1 MSVHFAALSLSAMAD
16 ASSLSVLV
24 VDDERYARERL
35 VELLEPRE
43 AVTAID
49 RADSGDEATEALR
62 TSTYD
67 LVFLDVQ
74 MPERTGLE
82 VIETIGPSN
91 MPPTI
96 FVTAY
101 DQYALNAFEYAALDY
116 LLKPFDDD
124 RFEEA
129 FQRGL
134 EMRSLQEAEAVA
146 DRFRH
151 LLDAPEDEGADA
163 FSGRG
168 EASKL
173 SDSDHS
179 SDGETPCLQRLTIDL
194 PGKVRVIPVDEI
206 QYITAED
213 TYVKI
218 HTDEEAYLLRER
230 MHVLED
236 RLDPADFA
244 RIHRSTIVRLDL
256 IETVLQRSGGDY
268 AVRLT
273 TREELDVSRSRH
285 EELLARLETGTPG
298 ESA

>member
-1 MSVHFAALSLSAMAD
+1 MPD
-16 ASSLSVLV
+16 APALSVLV

-35 VELLEPRE
+35 VELLGPRE
-43 AVTAID
+43 EVNTID
-49 RADSGDEATEALR
+49 RAASGEEAVESLR
-62 TSTYD
+62 TASYD

-101 DQYALNAFEYAALDY
+101 DQYALKAFEYAALDY

-146 DRFRH
+146 DRFRR
-151 LLDAPEDEGADA
+151 LLGASEEEVATGTDGDAVPAPDA
-163 FSGRG
+163 
-168 EASKL
+168 
-173 SDSDHS
+173 S
-179 SDGETPCLQRLTIDL
+179 SDDASYLQRLTIDL
-194 PGKVRVIPVDEI
+194 PGKVRVVPVEEI

-213 TYVKI
+213 AYVKI
-218 HTDEEAYLLRER
+218 HTDEETYLLRER
-230 MHVLED
+230 MHVLD
-236 RLDPADFA
+236 DHLDPSKFA

-273 TREELDVSRSRH
+273 TRTELDVSRSRH
-285 EELLARLETGTPG
+285 EDLLDRLETGTLT
-298 ESA
+298 SSS

>member
-1 MSVHFAALSLSAMAD
+1 MSTP
-16 ASSLSVLV
+16 SSLTVLV
-24 VDDERYARERL
+24 ADDERYARERL
-35 VELLEPRE
+35 VELLKPRTE
-43 AVTAID
+43 VAGID
-49 RADSGDEATEALR
+49 RADSGDDAVDALR

-101 DQYALNAFEYAALDY
+101 DQYALKAFEYAALDY

-129 FQRGL
+129 FQRGIK
-134 EMRSLQEAEAVA
+134 MRSLQVA
-146 DRFRH
+146 DRFRR
-151 LLDAPEDEGADA
+151 LLDASD
-163 FSGRG
+163 
-168 EASKL
+168 EASPAPSSPA
-173 SDSDHS
+173 SDPAHGSPTAPAD
-179 SDGETPCLQRLTIDL
+179 EPTYLERLTVDL
-194 PGKVRVIPVDEI
+194 PGKVRVIPVEEI
-206 QYITAED
+206 EYITAED

-218 HTDEEAYLLRER
+218 HTAEEAYLLRER

-236 RLDPADFA
+236 RLDPSAFA

-273 TREELDVSRSRH
+273 TRKTLDVSRSRH
-285 EELLARLETGTPG
+285 KELLARLETGVSEEP
-298 ESA
+298 S

>member
-1 MSVHFAALSLSAMAD
+1 MQNP
-16 ASSLSVLV
+16 SSLSVLV

-35 VELLEPRE
+35 IELLAPRNE
-43 AVTAID
+43 VEEID
-49 RADSGDEATEALR
+49 RADSGDNAVEALR

-74 MPERTGLE
+74 MPERTGVE
-82 VIETIGPSN
+82 VIESIGPSN

-101 DQYALNAFEYAALDY
+101 DQYALKAFEYAALDY

-124 RFEEA
+124 RFEQA

-134 EMRSLQEAEAVA
+134 EMHSLHEAEVVA
-146 DRFRH
+146 DRFRRF
-151 LLDAPEDEGADA
+151 LDASNAPPSTAESDPDA
-163 FSGRG
+163 SPPVDTDDPAYL
-168 EASKL
+168 E
-173 SDSDHS
+173 
-179 SDGETPCLQRLTIDL
+179 RLTIDL
-194 PGKVRVIPVDEI
+194 PGKVRVIPVEEI
-206 QYITAED
+206 RYITAED

-218 HTDEEAYLLRER
+218 HTAEEAYLLRER

-236 RLDPADFA
+236 RLDPSSFA

-256 IETVLQRSGGDY
+256 IETVLQRSGGNY

-273 TREELDVSRSRH
+273 TRDELDVSRSRH
-285 EELLARLETGTPG
+285 EELLSRLETGT
-298 ESA
+298 S

>member
-1 MSVHFAALSLSAMAD
+1 MPDAPVLSI
-16 ASSLSVLV
+16 LV

-43 AVTAID
+43 EVREID
-49 RADSGDEATEALR
+49 RADSGNDAVEALR
-62 TSTYD
+62 TTSYD

-101 DQYALNAFEYAALDY
+101 DQYALKAFEYAAIDY

-129 FQRGL
+129 FRRGL

-146 DRFRH
+146 DRFRR
-151 LLDAPEDEGADA
+151 LLDASEEEIVAAAD
-163 FSGRG
+163 G
-168 EASKL
+168 EASEAPDADRA
-173 SDSDHS
+173 SDP
-179 SDGETPCLQRLTIDL
+179 ETSYLRRLTIDL
-194 PGKVRVIPVDEI
+194 PGKVRVVSVDDI
-206 QYITAED
+206 RFITAED
-213 TYVKI
+213 AYVKI
-218 HTDEEAYLLRER
+218 HTADETYLLRER

-236 RLDPADFA
+236 RLDPSNFA
-244 RIHRSTIVRLDL
+244 RIHRSTIARLDL
-256 IETVLQRSGGDY
+256 IEAVYRRSGGDY
-268 AVRLT
+268 TARLET
-273 TREELDVSRSRH
+273 GEELDVSRSRH
-285 EELLARLETGTPG
+285 EDLLAQLETGL
-298 ESA
+298 S